1 MSIYKTFSTF
11 IRALTRWEIITFM
24 FILLMILCFIKRD
37 LSMNTAEGFEQRD
50 KYKIYENDTIYDDFY
65 ADIYDELFIQPN
77 KIEAEV
83 DEIIHITGALN
94 GSDADKKSFK
104 ICDLGCGRGHHV
116 DQLNHK
122 GVVSV
127 IGCDKSAS
135 MLKNARD
142 LYPSSKFIEGDFMKP
157 MLFSEEEFNVLTCFY
172 FTVYY
177 VKNKR
182 AFFKNCYQ
190 WLKPEGYL
198 ILHLV
203 DRNHFDPIVPGGK
216 PLFIVSP
223 QTYAKER
230 ITTSTVKFRSFQY
243 KSDFTAPP
251 PTKTRGKASTASSSK
266 TTGEKNVGRFVEK
279 ITDDTT
285 GKVRENVHT
294 YYMPTNRE
302 MLEIA
307 KEVGFT
313 VTGQVDLVHVLNEY
327 QYLYILK
334 KVA

>member
-1 MSIYKTFSTF
+1 
-11 IRALTRWEIITFM
+11 
-24 FILLMILCFIKRD
+24 MILSFIKRD
-37 LSMNTAEGFEQRD
+37 LSAHVEGFEQQD
-50 KYKIYENDTIYDDFY
+50 KYKVYENDTIYDSFY

-83 DEIIHITGALN
+83 DEIIHITGALE
-94 GSDADKKSFK
+94 GSNDVKKKFK
-104 ICDLGCGRGHHV
+104 ICDLGSGRGHHV
-116 DQLNHK
+116 HELKKK

-127 IGCDKSAS
+127 IGCDKSEA
-135 MLKNARD
+135 MLQNARD
-142 LYPSSKFIEGDFMKP
+142 LYPKCNFIQGDFMKP

-177 VKNKR
+177 VKDKR
-182 AFFKNCYQ
+182 AFLQNCYK

-223 QTYAKER
+223 QTYANER
-230 ITTSTVKFRSFQY
+230 ITNSLVKFRSFQY
-243 KSDFTAPP
+243 KSDFKAPP
-251 PTKTRGKASTASSSK
+251 PSKKNAKTGTGDKDIGK
-266 TTGEKNVGRFVEK
+266 FVEK
-279 ITDDTT
+279 ITDDKT
-285 GKVRENVHT
+285 GKVRENIHT

-302 MLEIA
+302 MLDIA

-327 QYLYILK
+327 QYLFILK